1 MGGNAASAR
10 MKAGGGEEGR
20 EEMRRGE
27 GEGEGAGAGEGAGGE
42 EGRKGRKG
50 EPFLGAP
57 NLHHHRINI

>member
-1 MGGNAASAR
+1 

-27 GEGEGAGAGEGAGGE
+27 GEGEGAGGE

-57 NLHHHRINI
+57 NLHI